1 MPERDSYPAGEPAWT
16 DLTTTD
22 VPAAGTFYAT
32 IFGWRAEPVEDPAA
46 GGYTMLTL
54 DGRQV
59 GAMAPAMPQDPGPPR
74 WAVYVA
80 SDDLEK
86 TLETARTAGGTP
98 LMPPLDIPGA
108 GRMAMVADPAGAVI
122 ALWQAGDHKGAQ
134 VVDEPG
140 ALTWVE
146 LTTADVGAART
157 FYPAVF
163 GWGVDDA
170 GGDEYTEFTFGGKS
184 VAGMMPKPPDMPA
197 EVPSFWM
204 PYFQGDPD
212 RVAGEVAALGG
223 SVVAPPAD
231 VPGSGGRYAVVADPQ
246 GALFGIYRPA

>member
-1 MPERDSYPAGEPAWT
+1 MPERASYLPGEFAWT

-22 VPAAGTFYAT
+22 VRAAVTFYGT
-32 IFGWRAEPVEDPAA
+32 IFGWQAAEVADPDA

-59 GAMAPAMPQDPGPPR
+59 GAVAPKTSGDAAPPS
-74 WAVYVA
+74 WSVYVA

-86 TLETARTAGGTP
+86 TLEIAAASGGAP
-98 LMPPLDIPGA
+98 LMPPLDILDA
-108 GRMAMVADPAGAVI
+108 GRMALVADPAGAVI
-122 ALWQAGDHKGAQ
+122 ALWQAGAHHGAQ

-146 LTTADVGAART
+146 LATTDVAGAKT

-163 GWGVDDA
+163 GWTVDPA
-170 GGDEYTEFTFGGKS
+170 SGDDYTEFAFGGKS
-184 VAGMMPKPPDMPA
+184 VAGMMAKSADLPETPPY
-197 EVPSFWM
+197 WM

-212 RVAGEVAALGG
+212 RLAGEITALGG
-223 SVVAPPAD
+223 TVVAPPAD
-231 VPGSGGRYAVVADPQ
+231 VPGSGGRYAIATDPQ
-246 GALFGIYRPA
+246 GAMFGIYQP